1 MKTFLHVLLN
11 ALVALPIKK
20 GLQLLKEKSMEKGRK
35 IWFSLTYSYK
45 KIKPEKF
52 SKLGIF

>member
-20 GLQLLKEKSMEKGRK
+20 GLQLLKEKSMKK
-35 IWFSLTYSYK
+35 NWLSLTYIYK
-45 KIKPEKF
+45 KIKPL
-52 SKLGIF
+52 KLGIF